1 MPPFFIYS
9 PILVPLNITLSLAS
23 LLILQVLQDT
33 CIRTDCHIVVFP
45 TSERRKTGRQVE
57 TMQITCDSTRGLRN
71 FFCLKIITGIER
83 DRPIIGDLHISIRID
98 IMCVGIRISH

>member
-33 CIRTDCHIVVFP
+33 CVRTDCHIVVFP
-45 TSERRKTGRQVE
+45 TSERRQTCGHTEAV
-57 TMQITCDSTRGLRN
+57 QITGN
-71 FFCLKIITGIER
+71 
-83 DRPIIGDLHISIRID
+83 
-98 IMCVGIRISH
+98 SH